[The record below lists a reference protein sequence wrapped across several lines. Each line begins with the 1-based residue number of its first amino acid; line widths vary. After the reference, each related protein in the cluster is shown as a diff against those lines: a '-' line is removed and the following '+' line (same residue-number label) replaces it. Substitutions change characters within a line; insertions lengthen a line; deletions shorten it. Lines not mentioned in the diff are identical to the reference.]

1 MPVPKKKELPEFMQT
16 TERQN
21 GSCSAGGF
29 KTMCGGQ
36 ALIEGIMMRGP
47 KKQAIVVRKPDGELA
62 IRESRLKFIKDRY
75 PVLGLP
81 LIRGVATFLASM
93 VEGVKALMYSA
104 EFYPEDE
111 EPEEPSRLE
120 LWLEKHL
127 GGEKAASLFVAVAV
141 VLGIGMAIG
150 LFFLLPTLL
159 GTAVTVATDS
169 MLVRNVAE
177 SLLKLV
183 IFVGYLALC
192 SRMKDIHRVFQYH
205 GAEHKTIF
213 CYEAGLPLTV
223 ENVRI
228 QPRHHPRCGTS
239 FLFMVIAISILV
251 STVVFAIWPV
261 HHVLLRF
268 LAHLLMLPVIVGV
281 SYEFNRWAGRHDGPI
296 TKLLTAPGLWLQNFT
311 TFEPDDSMIEVGI
324 RALELVLP
332 EVKGED
338 AW

>member
-1 MPVPKKKELPEFMQT
+1 MPKQEQK
-16 TERQN
+16 
-21 GSCSAGGF
+21 F

-47 KKQAIVVRKPDGELA
+47 KKQAVVVRKPDGELE
-62 IRESRLKFIKDRY
+62 IEEKELQFIKDKH
-75 PVLGLP
+75 PILGWP
-81 LIRGVATFLASM
+81 LIRGVVNFADSM
-93 VEGVKALMYSA
+93 YNGVTALMYSA
-104 EFYPEDE
+104 QFFPEDGE
-111 EPEEPSRLE
+111 EEEEPSRFE
-120 LWLEKHL
+120 NWLNRRL
-127 GGEKAASLFVAVAV
+127 GSEKATAFITTLAVI
-141 VLGIGMAIG
+141 LGMGMSIG

-159 GTAVTVATDS
+159 GTAITVLTSS
-169 MLVRNVAE
+169 MLARNLAE
-177 SLLKLV
+177 SLLKIL
-183 IFVGYLALC
+183 IFVAYLALC
-192 SRMKDIHRVFQYH
+192 SRMGEMKRVFSYH

-223 ENVRI
+223 ENVRK

-239 FLFMVIAISILV
+239 FLFMVIAISIIV

-261 HHVLLRF
+261 YNAFLRF
-268 LAHLLMLPVIVGV
+268 LAHLAMLPLIVGV

-296 TKLLTAPGLWLQNFT
+296 TRVFIAPGLWLQNFT

-332 EVKGED
+332 EKQGED

>member
-1 MPVPKKKELPEFMQT
+1 MTTQRQEQT
-16 TERQN
+16 QA
-21 GSCSAGGF
+21 CSKGF

-47 KKQAIVVRKPDGELA
+47 KKQAVVVRKPDGELE
-62 IRESRLKFIKDRY
+62 IQEKDLKFIKDRY
-75 PVLGLP
+75 PILGWP
-81 LIRGVATFLASM
+81 LIRGVVNFCDAM
-93 VEGVKALMYSA
+93 YNGVKALMFSA
-104 EFYPEDE
+104 EFFPEDE
-111 EPEEPSRLE
+111 EPEEPSKFDQ
-120 LWLEKHL
+120 WLEKRL
-127 GGEKAASLFVAVAV
+127 GSEKMASLVVTLAVI
-141 VLGIGMAIG
+141 LGIGMSIG

-159 GTAVTVATDS
+159 GTAVTLVTPS
-169 MLVRNVAE
+169 MLARNLAE
-177 SLLKLV
+177 SILKIF

-192 SRMKDIHRVFQYH
+192 SRLGEMKRVFSYH

-223 ENVRI
+223 ENVRR

-251 STVVFAIWPV
+251 STAVFAIWPV
-261 HHVLLRF
+261 SNVFLRF
-268 LAHLLMLPVIVGV
+268 LAHLAMLPIIVGV

-296 TKLLTAPGLWLQNFT
+296 TKILVAPGLWLQNFT

-324 RALELVLP
+324 KALELVLP
-332 EVKGED
+332 EKKGED